1 MPTKPRIDIAG
12 YHHIINRGVDRM
24 NIFRHSEDKD
34 AFLQIV
40 NKTAMIHKVVVHD
53 YCLMDNH
60 YKARLSQKV
69 GEYPFTLAH
78 TIFNSKDFYPCTK
91 ESILFRDYDIESLS
105 GFLGVEFSQEDLTFL
120 QIEQNRK
127 IEQKEDMIVLSK
139 SKSLEEHFMGVE
151 SKQERNSVISLAYA
165 EDGYSQIEIAS
176 FLGLSKSAISM
187 IIKSDKSGD

>member
-1 MPTKPRIDIAG
+1 
-12 YHHIINRGVDRM
+12 
-24 NIFRHSEDKD
+24 
-34 AFLQIV
+34 L
-40 NKTAMIHKVVVHD
+40 
-53 YCLMDNH
+53 L
-60 YKARLSQKV
+60 
-69 GEYPFTLAH
+69 
-78 TIFNSKDFYPCTK
+78 SKDFYLCTK

-105 GFLGVEFSQEDLTFL
+105 GFLGVEFSQEDYTFL

-139 SKSLEEHFMGVE
+139 SKSLEEHFMDVE